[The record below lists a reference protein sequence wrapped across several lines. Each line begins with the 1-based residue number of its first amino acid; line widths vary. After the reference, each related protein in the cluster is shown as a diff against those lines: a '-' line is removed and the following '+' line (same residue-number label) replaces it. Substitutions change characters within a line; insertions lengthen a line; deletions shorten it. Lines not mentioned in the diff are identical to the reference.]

1 MARLVL
7 SIIFLIVLAVFIAFN
22 AQYSTQ
28 LNLFGYKIESV
39 SVVAVVIL
47 TLVVGVLYSFSLYIT
62 SFFSKMRAG
71 KLKSVKT
78 KNLERE
84 KELKEQEQ
92 QLKDARAAIDQSK
105 SEPVPDS
112 PELAAAVSGSAE
124 VQPQGKKQKKS
135 RTKRSKK

>member
-92 QLKDARAAIDQSK
+92 QLKEARTAIDQPK

-124 VQPQGKKQKKS
+124 TQPRGKKQKKPKA
-135 RTKRSKK
+135 KRPKK